1 MESRSGGTAPLPW
14 LALVAMGAAVVVIA
28 NDFSAINVA
37 IPTMEQDFHTNVNTM
52 QWVINAYALTFGVL
66 IVTGGRLA
74 DMFGRRRAFFV
85 GSAIFATMSA
95 LGGAAPTETFLIL
108 TRVLMGVG
116 GALMWP
122 AILGMTYEILPEER
136 AGLAGGVIIGAAG
149 LGNAIGPLV
158 GGVFTDLLTWRWI
171 FFANVPVAIFA
182 VLVTYRFVHIKE
194 PEVGEQKI
202 DLAGVSAISFG
213 LVSLLIAL
221 DQVDDWGWSDAKT
234 IALLAIAV
242 VLILAFLPIE
252 RRAGANAL
260 IPREIM
266 RNESFR
272 ASCLAILFISATF
285 FASLLYLPQFM
296 QKQLGYTPLEAGL
309 GMLPFLATF
318 ALVSFVAGPL
328 YNRLGAK
335 LLVVIGGACI
345 TIAPFAFS
353 QVDAG
358 SGYASLVAG
367 MIVLGIGIGSFY
379 PTATTVGVTSV
390 DESQTS
396 LAGGIVYMFQI
407 AGGSIGLGLTTTVF
421 SAQDTFVDGIQAGF
435 RLDAILSLVG
445 FLIALLFVGGRIWS
459 RGQEA
464 ETAPEPAT
472 G

>member
-1 MESRSGGTAPLPW
+1 MESRSGGTAPTPW
-14 LALVAMGAAVVVIA
+14 LALVAMGVSVVVIA

-52 QWVINAYALTFGVL
+52 QWVVNAYALTFGVL

-74 DMFGRRRAFFV
+74 DMFGRRRAFFA
-85 GSAIFATMSA
+85 GTAIFASMSA
-95 LGGAAPTETFLIL
+95 LGGAAPTETWLIA

-122 AILGMTYEILPEER
+122 AILGMTYEILPEEK
-136 AGLAGGVIIGAAG
+136 AGLAGGIIIGSAG
-149 LGNAIGPLV
+149 LGNAVGPLI

-182 VLVTYRFVHIKE
+182 VLVTYYFVQIKE
-194 PEVGEQKI
+194 PEVGTQRI
-202 DLAGVSAISFG
+202 DYAGVSAISFG

-221 DQVDDWGWSDAKT
+221 DQVDDWGWGDPKT

-242 VLILAFLPIE
+242 VLVVAFLPIE
-252 RRAGANAL
+252 RRAGSGAL
-260 IPREIM
+260 IPREVI

-272 ASCLAILFISATF
+272 ASCLAILFVSATF

-309 GMLPFLATF
+309 GMLPFVATF
-318 ALVSFVAGPL
+318 AMVSFVAGPL

-335 LLVVIGGACI
+335 LLVAIGAACI

-353 QVDAG
+353 RVDAG
-358 SGYASLVAG
+358 SGYGSLVAG
-367 MIVLGIGIGSFY
+367 MIVLGIGIGTFY
-379 PTATTVGVTSV
+379 PTATTAGVTSV

-396 LAGGIVYMFQI
+396 LAGGIIYMFQI

-421 SAQDTFVDGIQAGF
+421 SAQESFVDGIQAGF
-435 RLDAILSLVG
+435 RLDAILALVG
-445 FLIALLFVGGRIWS
+445 FVIALLFVGGRIWS
-459 RGQEA
+459 RGQETAA
-464 ETAPEPAT
+464 EAA